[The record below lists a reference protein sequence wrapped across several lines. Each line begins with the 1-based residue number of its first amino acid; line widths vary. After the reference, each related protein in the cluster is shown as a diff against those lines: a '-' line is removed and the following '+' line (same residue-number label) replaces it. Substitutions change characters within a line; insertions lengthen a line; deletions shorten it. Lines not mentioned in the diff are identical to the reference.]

1 LLYDLVALGEER
13 LRAGERMFG
22 IASGS
27 TFFAMQGAASLED
40 FA

>member
-13 LRAGERMFG
+13 ERGGVRMFG

-27 TFFAMQGAASLED
+27 TFFAMQDAASLED